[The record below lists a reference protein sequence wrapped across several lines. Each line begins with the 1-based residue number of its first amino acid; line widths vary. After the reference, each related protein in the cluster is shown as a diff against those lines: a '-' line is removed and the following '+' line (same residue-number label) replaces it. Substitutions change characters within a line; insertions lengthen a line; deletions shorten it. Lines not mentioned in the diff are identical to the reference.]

1 MGQEPHWCLIS
12 HQHLCCRHP
21 CITGPS
27 SPLLAHGH
35 IFLGINTPLHAQ
47 SIASERLTQRRGSIQ
62 TRCEVVVVSEG
73 TPSWGPGLVSC
84 AGLEAS
90 GMSPGL
96 LLSQGS
102 ISVPQTR
109 GNHAKAR

>member
-1 MGQEPHWCLIS
+1 
-12 HQHLCCRHP
+12 
-21 CITGPS
+21 
-27 SPLLAHGH
+27 
-35 IFLGINTPLHAQ
+35 
-47 SIASERLTQRRGSIQ
+47 
-62 TRCEVVVVSEG
+62 VVSEG

-109 GNHAKAR
+109 GNHAKARSSARGPCAIPHDFATELWGIEPKYCTELHARWRKDSPGFHLA